1 MKDENQGTRNTEREQ
16 SDFVLKYGSAFRGTL
31 LGKIKFN
38 IAGCGKKIGTEFCE
52 SCPVHQTPETF
63 VALSSNPYYATTGE
77 VEAFK
82 VTFNLP
88 SLGKGMQPKGVEAM
102 PIKV

>member
-1 MKDENQGTRNTEREQ
+1 M
-16 SDFVLKYGSAFRGTL
+16 FRGTL
-31 LGKIKFN
+31 LAKIKFN
-38 IAGCGKKIGTEFCE
+38 VARYGAKIGTEFCE